1 MIDPLPPDMYVTL
14 TVKRYAAGAYS
25 ATTGKFVTGAESSF
39 SIQGSFQPWQPK
51 ATVPQDGGRR
61 NKASARVYTPT
72 QLREP
77 DETAGTRGDIV
88 TAPADY
94 GGGDYEV
101 VEVDP
106 WVMGSLNHYKAYL
119 QKLVADGA

>member
-1 MIDPLPPDMYVTL
+1 MIDPLPPDMYVDL

-25 ATTGKFVTGAESSF
+25 AVTGKFVSGAVSSF
-39 SIQGSFQPWQPK
+39 TIKGSFQPLRPK
-51 ATVPQDGGRR
+51 EEVPQDGGRR
-61 NKASARVYTPT
+61 NRASARVYTPT

-77 DETAGTRGDIV
+77 DETVGTRGDIV

-101 VEVDP
+101 VKVDP
-106 WVMGSLNHYKAYL
+106 WVMGSLNHYKAFV
-119 QKLVADGA
+119 QKMVDDGD